1 MPVLKR
7 AVTIALASVV
17 FQTAAPAAVEALT
30 PHFRVLS
37 VVEPGR
43 AEAAAAYLET
53 LRDRFESLGFELS
66 QPPSPRI
73 EVILFSTPDQMLRHA
88 PPDIQRDGKSA
99 GFFAPGADRMYMT
112 VAWDAPGGPWVAL
125 SHEYVHRVFAGRTL
139 PALAVGRP
147 GGILVARPQRGHQ
160 PHPGTR

>member
-7 AVTIALASVV
+7 AIAIALASVV
-17 FQTAAPAAVEALT
+17 FQTAASAAVEVLT

-37 VVEPGR
+37 VVESGR
-43 AEAAAAYLET
+43 AEAAAAYLEA

-99 GFFAPGADRMYMT
+99 GFFRARRRPHVYDRCL
-112 VAWDAPGGPWVAL
+112 GC
-125 SHEYVHRVFAGRTL
+125 S
-139 PALAVGRP
+139 GRP
-147 GGILVARPQRGHQ
+147 LGCAVS
-160 PHPGTR
+160 